1 MGLEE
6 LRLWPPGPQY
16 PESLNPKA
24 RMPRTLLYCTRMLG
38 HASASF
44 KGSVWLCAS
53 HPCLDG
59 TLVYVLLIQIAL
71 SSLHCCTRNPN
82 CIRRAY
88 ICIDPSCED
97 DAFVHTGSSCIAAS
111 GDVEKENEHGNADGS
126 TISRHGTVAG
136 VRLR

>member
-24 RMPRTLLYCTRMLG
+24 RMPRTLLYCTR
-38 HASASF
+38 HAGAR
-44 KGSVWLCAS
+44 KCIVQGLCMALCFS
-53 HPCLDG
+53 SLFRRNAR
-59 TLVYVLLIQIAL
+59 VLLIQIAL

>member
-59 TLVYVLLIQIAL
+59 TLVYVLLIQI
-71 SSLHCCTRNPN
+71 
-82 CIRRAY
+82 
-88 ICIDPSCED
+88 
-97 DAFVHTGSSCIAAS
+97 VHTGSSCIAAS